1 MCEAPGTL
9 TNFPAAKKIP
19 QLRISKGRNEKRNL
33 VRQREKEKGRKKEVR
48 GRKKVHVV
56 KTMPSA
62 ILHGD
67 VRSERRKKNQERD
80 VESRS
85 YVLGT
90 ILRGNDVMA
99 LVKKALRAQ

>member
-67 VRSERRKKNQERD
+67 VRSERRKKIKRD